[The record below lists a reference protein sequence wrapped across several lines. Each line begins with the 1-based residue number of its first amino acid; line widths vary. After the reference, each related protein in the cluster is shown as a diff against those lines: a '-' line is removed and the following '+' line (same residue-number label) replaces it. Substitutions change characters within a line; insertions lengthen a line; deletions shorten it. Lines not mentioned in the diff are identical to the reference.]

1 LRLSNHPGKGAS
13 FGFGKG
19 ITRGD
24 RTMEK
29 KRISAISTDLSD
41 DAVVEMISGELRKLL
56 ADRGLFPRSLAHA
69 SKLTTDNGSQ
79 KG

>member
-1 LRLSNHPGKGAS
+1 
-13 FGFGKG
+13 
-19 ITRGD
+19 
-24 RTMEK
+24 MEK